1 MKTLGKY
8 GKVFDKN
15 SECWLGNVELS
26 RYFLIARETQSN
38 DMLKARG
45 HLFLNE
51 VYDLLGFPRTKMG
64 CIIGWMY
71 KPGAHVSF
79 NVPKLEEIKDS
90 IPLSFNVDGIIYNK
104 IEEEP

>member
-1 MKTLGKY
+1 METLEGY
-8 GKVFDKN
+8 GKVFDKDN
-15 SECWLGNVELS
+15 VCWLRNMELNW
-26 RYFLIARETQSN
+26 YYLIAREAQLN

-64 CIIGWMY
+64 CIVGWLY
-71 KPGAHVSF
+71 KPGVHVSF
-79 NVPKLEEIKDS
+79 NIPKLEEIKDS
-90 IPLSFNVDGIIYNK
+90 IPLNFNVEGIIYDK